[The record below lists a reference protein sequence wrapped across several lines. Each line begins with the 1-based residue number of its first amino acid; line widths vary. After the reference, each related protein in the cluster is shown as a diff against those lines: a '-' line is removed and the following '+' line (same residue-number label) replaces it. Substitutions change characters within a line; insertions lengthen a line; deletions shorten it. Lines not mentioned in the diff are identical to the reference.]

1 MSAPAIDRSLRPKPG
16 PPRSYQFPR
25 FERRRLEN
33 GLEIVVASVRKL
45 PLATVAVLVDAGA
58 VCDPQG
64 REGTAQLVAKLLLEG
79 TDKSDGAELTERFE
93 RLGATVD
100 GQADWDAAA
109 VTMTA
114 LTEHLPAAFD
124 LLGEVLRTPAFRPRE
139 VARLKAERTAELLQL
154 RAEPRGLADELFS
167 RFLYTAQSRYAR
179 PEGGDEESVDAIMR
193 EHLLTFYEARYVPGG
208 TTIIAA
214 GDVSVDDVEAMV
226 RRAFG
231 DWRGAAPER
240 VVSDDVPARQERAV
254 HIIAKSDAPQTE
266 LRLGHVGIPRNH
278 PDFFPVNVMNAVLG
292 GLFNSRINLNLREAH
307 AYTYGAFSAFE
318 WRRQAGPFVVSTAV
332 RSDITDAAAK
342 EILLEIDRIRA
353 EAIAPD
359 ELSLATSYLDGV
371 FPIRFETTAA
381 IAAALSVLVIH
392 KLPEDYYDTYRD
404 RVRAM
409 TVEQILQAAQRY
421 LHPESLQL
429 VAVGD
434 PAAIKGPLEKLGFNA
449 TTVYDTLGKP
459 IAG

>member
-1 MSAPAIDRSLRPKPG
+1 MSAPTIDRSLRPTPG
-16 PPRSYQFPR
+16 PPRSYHFPR
-25 FERRRLEN
+25 FERRRLDN
-33 GLEIVVASVRKL
+33 GLEIVVAPVAKL

-58 VCDPQG
+58 VCDPRG

-79 TDKSDGAELTERFE
+79 TETSDGAELTERFE

-124 LLGEVLRTPAFRPRE
+124 LLGEVLRTPAFRARE

-179 PEGGDEESVDAIMR
+179 PEGGDEDSVDAIMR
-193 EHLLTFYEARYVPGG
+193 EHLLTFYETRYLPGG

-214 GDVSVDDVEAMV
+214 GDVSVDEVEAMV

-231 DWRGAAPER
+231 DWTGGAPQR
-240 VVSDDVPARQERAV
+240 VVSDDLPARQDRAV

-332 RSDITDAAAK
+332 KSDITDAAAK
-342 EILLEIDRIRA
+342 EILIEIDRIRA

-371 FPIRFETTAA
+371 FPIRFETTSA

-392 KLPEDYYDTYRD
+392 GLPENYYDTYRD

-434 PAAIKGPLEKLGFNA
+434 PAAIRGPLGKLGFNS
-449 TTVYDTLGKP
+449 TTVYDALGKP